1 MPTAEVAV
9 GDFYSTSM
17 PLPDVAAG
25 AVIRTEPAHLALSAP
40 GQPEMIPAS
49 AALDAS
55 QRWMTDRL
63 AGQPAPT
70 NCARLP

>member
-9 GDFYSTSM
+9 GDFYST
-17 PLPDVAAG
+17 PPDVAAG

-49 AALDAS
+49 AALEGS